1 MKYIKLFENWT
12 YSEKIKDIVTE
23 CEQILRDLEEF
34 GFTIEVDAYYDMEG
48 YYDIKIESNKYFKLE
63 DIESRIKHLLSYL
76 YEDERIGLYTVLTF
90 SPDRENGRPNDTNNG
105 NITTVSGNLTM
116 SGTATTNNGDTLTS
130 ERYKFNANLNNS
142 DLLLKTLPDIK
153 YQFIKLYFRQNFYD

>member
-12 YSEKIKDIVTE
+12 YSLKIKDIVSE
-23 CEQILRDLEEF
+23 CEEILRDLEDS

-48 YYDIKIESNKYFKLE
+48 YYDIKIGSNKSFKLE
-63 DIESRIKHLLSYL
+63 YIESRIKHLFSYL
-76 YEDERIGLYTVLTF
+76 YEDEKIGLYNVLTF

-105 NITTVSGNLTM
+105 NIT
-116 SGTATTNNGDTLTS
+116 NNGDTLTN

>member
-1 MKYIKLFENWT
+1 MRHIKLFENWT
-12 YSEKIKDIVTE
+12 YSLKIKDIVSE
-23 CEQILRDLEEF
+23 CEEILRDLEDS

-63 DIESRIKHLLSYL
+63 DIESIIKHLLSYL
-76 YEDERIGLYTVLTF
+76 YEDERIGLYNVLTF

-105 NITTVSGNLTM
+105 NIT
-116 SGTATTNNGDTLTS
+116 NNGDTLTN

>member
-12 YSEKIKDIVTE
+12 YSLKIKDIVSE
-23 CEQILRDLEEF
+23 CEEILRDLEDS

-105 NITTVSGNLTM
+105 NIT
-116 SGTATTNNGDTLTS
+116 NNGDTLTN

>member
-1 MKYIKLFENWT
+1 MRHIKLFENWT
-12 YSEKIKDIVTE
+12 YSLKIKDIVSE
-23 CEQILRDLEEF
+23 CEEILRDLEDS

-63 DIESRIKHLLSYL
+63 DIESRIKHLLSHL
-76 YEDERIGLYTVLTF
+76 YEDERIGLYNVLTF

-105 NITTVSGNLTM
+105 NIT
-116 SGTATTNNGDTLTS
+116 NNGDTLTN

>member
-12 YSEKIKDIVTE
+12 YSLKIKDIVSE
-23 CEQILRDLEEF
+23 CEEILRDLEYS

-76 YEDERIGLYTVLTF
+76 YEDERIGLYNVLTF
-90 SPDRENGRPNDTNNG
+90 SPDRENGRPNARHNG
-105 NITTVSGNLTM
+105 NI
-116 SGTATTNNGDTLTS
+116 TNNGDTLTN

>member
-48 YYDIKIESNKYFKLE
+48 YYDIKIESNNSFKLE
-63 DIESRIKHLLSYL
+63 EIESRIKHLFSYL
-76 YEDERIGLYTVLTF
+76 HEDEKIGLYNVLTF

-105 NITTVSGNLTM
+105 NI
-116 SGTATTNNGDTLTS
+116 TNNGDTLTS

>member
-12 YSEKIKDIVTE
+12 YSLKIKDIVSE
-23 CEQILRDLEEF
+23 CEEILRDLEDS
-34 GFTIEVDAYYDMEG
+34 GFTIEVDADYDMEG

-105 NITTVSGNLTM
+105 NIT
-116 SGTATTNNGDTLTS
+116 NNGDTLTN